1 MPDTLDHTGA
11 ASARPFAAAG
21 AASTSELIQEIRRQ
35 LGPTSARRVGL
46 VHATLLHTLIEMEE
60 DFADVNAIYKTLLAN
75 GNPMVMSKLYRAL
88 KVLEEA
94 RAIERHWAPH
104 DGRPRSVYS
113 VAGRARQAGHG
124 HDAGVCRFCGVPLHG

>member
-11 ASARPFAAAG
+11 APTRSFAAAR
-21 AASTSELIQEIRRQ
+21 AASTSELIQEIRTQ

-46 VHATLLHTLIEMEE
+46 VHATLLQTLIDMEE
-60 DFADVNAIYKTLLAN
+60 DFPDVTAIYKALLAN

-94 RAIERHWAPH
+94 RTIERHWAPH
-104 DGRPRSVYS
+104 DGRPRSVYC
-113 VAGRARQAGHG
+113 VAGRARAAGHD
-124 HDAGVCRFCGVPLHG
+124 HDAGVCRFCGVPLHD

>member
-1 MPDTLDHTGA
+1 MPDTMEHTGA
-11 ASARPFAAAG
+11 ASARILAAAG
-21 AASTSELIQEIRRQ
+21 AASTSELIQEIRAQ

-46 VHATLLHTLIEMEE
+46 AHATLLQTLIDMEE
-60 DFADVNAIYKTLLAN
+60 DFADVNAIYKALLAN
-75 GNPMVMSKLYRAL
+75 GHPMVMSKLYRAL

-104 DGRPRSVYS
+104 EGRPRSVYG
-113 VAGRARQAGHG
+113 VAGRARQHGHD